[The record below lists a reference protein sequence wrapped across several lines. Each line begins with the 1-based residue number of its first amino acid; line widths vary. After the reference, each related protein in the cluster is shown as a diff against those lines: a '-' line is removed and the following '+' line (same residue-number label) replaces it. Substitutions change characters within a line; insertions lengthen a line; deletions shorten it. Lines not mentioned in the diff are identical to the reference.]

1 MRWASSKPPR
11 SSSRPAERLRGS
23 HRRCSCAISRRC
35 TTLPASDPRPWS
47 FRYRWICSAI
57 CPFGGTKQRDDGR
70 CRRHAHRVMPPDGS
84 MSCSERRQALSFLRE
99 PVWSKAPDPDT
110 LRPNHARRGG
120 TNMSK
125 LEHIRPSGLHHNPAY
140 SHVVVAAGAR
150 TIYIA
155 GQVSTDEEGRVVGEG
170 DLAAQTT
177 QVMHNIGLALKAA
190 GASYAN
196 IVKITTFVV
205 GYKPELRPI
214 IGKARSAFFE
224 GMEPPASTLVG
235 VTALAAPEW
244 LIEIEAVAV
253 VD

>member
-1 MRWASSKPPR
+1 MRWASSRPPR

-23 HRRCSCAISRRC
+23 RRRCSCATSRRC

-47 FRYRWICSAI
+47 FRCRWICSAI
-57 CPFGGTKQRDDGR
+57 CPGGRTKQRDLLPATSRSRVATGR
-70 CRRHAHRVMPPDGS
+70 VRPWD
-84 MSCSERRQALSFLRE
+84 ALSILRGS
-99 PVWSKAPDPDT
+99 VWSKAPDRDT
-110 LRPNHARRGG
+110 LRPNHARQGG

-140 SHVVVAAGAR
+140 SHVVVASGAR

-155 GQVSTDEEGRVVGEG
+155 GQVSTDDEGRVVGEG

-190 GASYAN
+190 GASHAD